1 LLLIERRERSRAG
14 DDGSTATTLSTGG
27 GMQTVQR
34 FRARSM
40 TAVLAI
46 LLVALPVA
54 RATAQGDPTRTVEG
68 APVPSAL
75 DSAFGEVARVV
86 PAPVDSVGL
95 IAQLLTT
102 NGATRERALPA
113 AAAIMKY
120 ARLHALDPLLVVGV
134 IGAENASLK
143 PRARSRVGARG
154 VMQVMPSWRRDI
166 RDCGDDLRLI
176 HVNVCFGTRI
186 LRIALDET
194 STVREALLRYN
205 GCVRTPGCH
214 RYADAVFAWA
224 GRALVLSRAAE
235 LSAAPTASAPRAV
248 TRTAVAVG
256 AEGQR

>member
-1 LLLIERRERSRAG
+1 MHTAQRIGARSILALLLVLLLAPLQLGGAQQPDTARR
-14 DDGSTATTLSTGG
+14 
-27 GMQTVQR
+27 V
-34 FRARSM
+34 
-40 TAVLAI
+40 AV
-46 LLVALPVA
+46 
-54 RATAQGDPTRTVEG
+54 
-68 APVPSAL
+68 
-75 DSAFGEVARVV
+75 DSARGEVVATDSAPRA
-86 PAPVDSVGL
+86 PAVDSVRL
-95 IAQLLTT
+95 VAQLLTA

-235 LSAAPTASAPRAV
+235 LSAAPTAAATRAV

-256 AEGQR
+256 ADGQR

>member
-1 LLLIERRERSRAG
+1 MHTAQRIGARSILALLLVLLLAPLHDGAAQLPDTARRI
-14 DDGSTATTLSTGG
+14 
-27 GMQTVQR
+27 
-34 FRARSM
+34 
-40 TAVLAI
+40 AV
-46 LLVALPVA
+46 
-54 RATAQGDPTRTVEG
+54 
-68 APVPSAL
+68 
-75 DSAFGEVARVV
+75 DSARGEVVATDSAPRA
-86 PAPVDSVGL
+86 PAVDSVRL
-95 IAQLLTT
+95 VARLLTA

-113 AAAIMKY
+113 AAAIVKY